1 MEPLSVRL
9 KNRPVMVFSGDFRA
23 GTSERGLAD
32 GFRRLGW
39 AVHEVDRRNFGFGG
53 GRSLVVRGV
62 SRLMR
67 KADEA
72 AYRKGVLETCHD
84 LHPDLFFSVKGVG
97 VTRDLLQQVS
107 AEGARSSIYYPDL
120 TFKHANVDV
129 ASFDQ
134 YDLFVTSKSF
144 QVSWLRARLG
154 AGRVAYVPHGYS
166 DAIHQPEVDGVDEQ
180 DYRADVLYAGNHSPY
195 KQRWLQRLLDIAT
208 EIDLAV
214 AGNRW
219 REQKSRLRLPAR
231 AFLGELQGVSYC
243 RAIQLARINVAFHFG
258 PTDSD
263 WQDLVSTRTFEIPAC
278 GGFMLHIDNEEVRE
292 FFEPGREIDVFST
305 AEELHDKITFYL
317 SRPELRR
324 KMIERASAR
333 SVPAYGYVQRA
344 AQIHH
349 EFVSRQL
356 IGVADSLKTEA

>member
-1 MEPLSVRL
+1 MEPLSTRL
-9 KNRPVMVFSGDFRA
+9 MRKPVMLFSGDFRA

-53 GRSLVVRGV
+53 RRSLVSRGV
-62 SRLMR
+62 TRLMR
-67 KADEA
+67 KGDEA
-72 AYRKGVLETCHD
+72 AYRKGVLELCHD
-84 LHPDLFFSVKGVG
+84 LRPDMLFSVKGVG
-97 VTRDLLQQVS
+97 LTRDLLQQ
-107 AEGARSSIYYPDL
+107 ARQEGARTSIYYPDL
-120 TFKHANVDV
+120 TFNHANVDME
-129 ASFDQ
+129 SFDQ
-134 YDLFVTSKSF
+134 YDLFVTTKSF
-144 QVSWLRARLG
+144 QVPWLRERLG

-166 DAIHQPEVDGVDEQ
+166 DAIHQPEVNGVDEQ

-195 KQRWLQRLLDIAT
+195 KQHWLQQLIDIGPGT
-208 EIDLAV
+208 DLAI

-219 REQKSRLRLPAR
+219 REQRPCLQLPAQ
-231 AFLGELQGVSYC
+231 AFLGELQGVGYC

-324 KMIERASAR
+324 KMIEQASAR

-356 IGVADSLKTEA
+356 IEVAGDLKIEA